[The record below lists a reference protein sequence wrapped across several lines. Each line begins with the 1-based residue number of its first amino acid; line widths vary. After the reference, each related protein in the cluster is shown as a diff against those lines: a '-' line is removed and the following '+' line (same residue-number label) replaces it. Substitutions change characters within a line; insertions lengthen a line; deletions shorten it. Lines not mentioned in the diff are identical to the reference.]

1 MVVIGAIRMPEKA
14 PMAAASVKH
23 SLPARIGGM
32 PMRRAP
38 VRFMAVARKA
48 LP

>member
-1 MVVIGAIRMPEKA
+1 MVVIGAIRMPERA
-14 PMAAASVKH
+14 PIAAASVND
-23 SLPARIGGM
+23 SLPARLPEM
-32 PMRRAP
+32 PIRRAP